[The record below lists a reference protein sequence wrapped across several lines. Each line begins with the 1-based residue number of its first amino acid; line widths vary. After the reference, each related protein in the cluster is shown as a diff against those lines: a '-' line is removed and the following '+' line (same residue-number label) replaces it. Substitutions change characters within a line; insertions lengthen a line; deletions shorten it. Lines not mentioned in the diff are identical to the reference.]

1 MASQFEWVGFYTE
14 FATKLLE
21 YQKNRKDLIGKIQN
35 AYESIGQKLPRLEN
49 SDVPVDIDPF
59 TVYGLFNK
67 GITDEN
73 RIRIIRGLKNEFSI
87 SADVPNDFAG
97 IPVLNNRAA
106 TFYYFD
112 DQRGQNDINNIWDVF
127 VSAIRLTDSD
137 NDNTRAAFSSAYD
150 KSLNQKGI
158 KWNLSIGLFW
168 IRPLRFIN
176 LDSRNRWYFFHCDG
190 LSESIV
196 HLMRDMKDVPSGM
209 EYLKICDDFFVEFQ
223 NTECKFKNYPE
234 LSSEAWRVSLEA
246 DRIQSSERDKPK
258 NALGDAD
265 VERTQY
271 WLYAPGESASMWDD
285 FYKRGIMGLGW
296 HEIGNLNQYTS
307 KTEIAVKMREV
318 YGGDSSYKNSAHAVW
333 QFARDIK
340 PGDIVFAKKGRTEI
354 LGKGIVRSDYEYDE
368 SGGEYPH
375 IRQVEWLKKG
385 SWHTDELFAMK
396 TLTDFT
402 DYPNFV
408 AKINSFFDDEAEDE
422 PEETVI
428 QDYPVYTKEDF
439 LSEVYI
445 NEEAYDTLVDVLR
458 YKMNIILQ
466 GAPGVGKTFVAKR
479 LAYSIMGVKDVD
491 RVMMVQFHQSYS
503 YEDFIMGF
511 RPSQS
516 GFELKK
522 GAFYNFC
529 RKAAEDGGND
539 YFFIIDEIN
548 RGNLSKIFGELFM
561 LVENDKRG
569 SRNKLQ
575 LLYSDELFYIP
586 ENVYIIG
593 MMNTADRS
601 LAMMDYALR
610 RRFDFIDLKPAFES
624 KQFKAYKDYLN
635 NRKFDSLIR
644 CVESLNERIAA
655 DDSLGDG
662 FCIGHS
668 YFCNLKPD
676 ELDDRKL
683 SNIVEYELIP
693 MLKEYW
699 FDEPV
704 KVNEWSD
711 NLRSAIK

>member
-1 MASQFEWVGFYTE
+1 MASQFGWVDFYTE
-14 FATKLLE
+14 FATRLLE
-21 YQKNRKDLIGKIQN
+21 YQRNRKDLIRKIQN
-35 AYESIGQKLPRLEN
+35 TYESIGQKLPRLEN
-49 SDVPVDIDPF
+49 RDVPFDIDPF
-59 TVYGLFNK
+59 TVFGLFNK

-73 RIRIIRGLKNEFSI
+73 RIRIIGGLKKEFSI
-87 SADVPNDFAG
+87 SAVVPNDFAG
-97 IPVLNNRAA
+97 IPVLNNQAA

-112 DQRGQNDINNIWDVF
+112 DQRGRDDIDNIWDVF
-127 VSAIRLTDSD
+127 VSAIRLSDSD
-137 NDNTRAAFSSAYD
+137 NEKARAAFSVAYD
-150 KSLNQKGI
+150 KCLNQKGI
-158 KWNLSIGLFW
+158 KWNLSMGLFW

-176 LDSRNRWYFFHCDG
+176 LDSRNRWYFFHCEG
-190 LSESIV
+190 LSESV
-196 HLMRDMKDVPSGM
+196 VLFMRAMKDVPSGA
-209 EYLKICDDFFVEFQ
+209 EYLKICDDFSVEFEKP
-223 NTECKFKNYPE
+223 ECKYKNYPE
-234 LSSEAWRVSLEA
+234 LSSEAWKVSLEA
-246 DRIQSSERDKPK
+246 DRIQASEKDKPK

-271 WLYAPGESASMWDD
+271 WLYAPGEGASMWDD
-285 FYKRGIMGLGW
+285 FYKKGVMGLGW
-296 HEIGNLNQYTS
+296 FEIGDLNQYES
-307 KTEIAVKMREV
+307 KKEIAEKMKDV

-340 PGDIVFAKKGRTEI
+340 PGDVVFAKKGRTEI
-354 LGKGIVRSDYEYDE
+354 LGKGIVQSDYEYDE
-368 SGGEYPH
+368 SGEEYPH

-396 TLTDFT
+396 TLTDLT

-408 AKINSFFDDEAEDE
+408 AKINSFFEDEAEDE
-422 PEETVI
+422 PNETVV

-439 LSEVYI
+439 LSEVFI
-445 NEEAYDTLVDVLR
+445 SEAAYETLVDVLR
-458 YKMNIILQ
+458 NKMNIILQ

-479 LAYSIMGVKDVD
+479 LAYSVMGVKDVD

-529 RKAAEDGGND
+529 KMAADDSEND

-610 RRFDFIDLKPAFES
+610 RRFAFIDLKPAFES
-624 KQFKAYKDYLN
+624 KQFKAYKDHLN
-635 NRKFDSLIR
+635 NRKLDSLIR
-644 CVESLNERIAA
+644 CIESLNERIAT